1 MNRGLFLLMMAAIL
15 LVVGCK
21 KELRV
26 ARVVEEK
33 FGIEPFEFTYLT
45 SKAKFK
51 YDDGNQKV
59 AAQITFRIKKDSVI
73 WASISPGLGIEAAR
87 LLVTAEGVQ
96 MLDKIKRDYYYYDYR
111 ALSKSYGFEVTF
123 ELIEALVVGNVL
135 YHPEKR
141 REIDKDDRFF
151 SFGKEV
157 QGFGIV
163 HSIGKHSKK
172 LERLQAY
179 QIDSDNSIV
188 VNYGGFEKLGE
199 QKVAQKVRARVKFDD
214 KSKEDAVIDIE
225 YSKMDTQNEPL
236 DFPFQ
241 VSNKYTRK

>member
-1 MNRGLFLLMMAAIL
+1 MNKGFILVLIAALLL
-15 LVVGCK
+15 VGCK

-33 FGIEPFEFTYLT
+33 FAIESFDYLYLS

-51 YDDGNQKV
+51 YDDGKQKI

-87 LLVTAEGVQ
+87 LLVTSEGVQ
-96 MLDKIKRDYYYYDYR
+96 MLDKINRNYYYLDFKT
-111 ALSKSYGFEVTF
+111 LSKTYGFKVSF
-123 ELIEALVVGNVL
+123 DLIEALVVGNVL
-135 YHPEKR
+135 YRPER
-141 REIDKDDRFF
+141 RKDVDKDDRFF
-151 SFGKEV
+151 SFTKED

-163 HSIGKHSKK
+163 HSIGKHSQK

-179 QIDSDNSIV
+179 QINSDNSIV
-188 VNYGGFEKLGE
+188 VNYGDFEKLGE
-199 QKVAQKVRARVKFDD
+199 QKAAQKVRARVKFDD

-225 YSKMDTQNEPL
+225 YSKMDTHEEPL

-241 VSNKYTRK
+241 VSDKYTRK